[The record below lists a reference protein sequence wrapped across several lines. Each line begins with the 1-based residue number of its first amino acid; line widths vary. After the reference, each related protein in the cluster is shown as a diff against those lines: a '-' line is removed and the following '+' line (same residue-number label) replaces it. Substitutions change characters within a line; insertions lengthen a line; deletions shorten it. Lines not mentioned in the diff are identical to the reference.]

1 MSEVAGF
8 PARGACPRSAG
19 RLLAI
24 LFWGVSAWPFLGAQ
38 VPPTPTPLFSEVA
51 SQVGLDFK
59 HFNGAGGNFYIPEIV
74 GSGAALLDYDGDGDL
89 DVYLVQGAMLE
100 PGKSPSESWFAPS
113 PGWRPGHRLY
123 RNELIPSGNLK
134 FREVTAE
141 TGVGSVS
148 YGMGVAVGDYDNDGD
163 LDLYLTNYGPNLLY
177 RNNGDATFTPM
188 KGMGAEDSRWTT
200 SAAFLDYD
208 RDGDLD
214 LFVTNYGNFTVRGN
228 NPCYNKMG
236 LRDYCDPSSY
246 RPIPDRLFRNERG
259 RRFVDVT
266 EDAGLGAAFGTGL
279 GVICAD
285 FNADG
290 WTDIYVANDRTP
302 NQLWLNRGNGG
313 FEEAGLFSGTAFNVD
328 GQAEAS
334 MGVTAADFNN
344 DGSEDLFMTH
354 LTEETHTLYLNDGA
368 GGFSDQT
375 SRFGLTRVENY
386 TGFGTQWFDYDNDGH
401 LDLFMA
407 NGAVRMTRLA
417 EPADY
422 AYDQIN
428 QLFHNDGDGNYRET
442 TAEAGAALQL
452 SEVSRG
458 AAFGDIDNDG
468 DVDILVT
475 NNNGPVRLL
484 LNGTGSRH
492 HWLQVQLEG
501 VQSNRYGVG
510 ARVGVR
516 RQGKSTLWRRA
527 HTDGSYLNANDHRV
541 HFGLGGDQ
549 EVEAVI
555 VHWPGGVSETWEGVE
570 ADRLVTLQEG
580 SGKPWKP

>member
-1 MSEVAGF
+1 MRELAGF
-8 PARGACPRSAG
+8 PG
-19 RLLAI
+19 RLLAT
-24 LFWGVSAWPFLGAQ
+24 LLWGTSAWTSLGAQ
-38 VPPTPTPLFSEVA
+38 DLPTPTSLFSEVA

-59 HFNGAGGNFYIPEIV
+59 HFNGAGGNFFIPEIV

-89 DVYLVQGAMLE
+89 DVYLVQGTMLE
-100 PGKSPSESWFAPS
+100 PGKSPSQSWFAPG
-113 PGWRPGHRLY
+113 PGWTPGHRLY
-123 RNELIPSGNLK
+123 RNELIPGGSLK

-141 TGVGSVS
+141 AGVGSVS

-188 KGMGAEDSRWTT
+188 QGMGAEDSRWTT

-214 LFVTNYGNFTVRGN
+214 LFVTNYGNFTVKGN
-228 NPCYNKMG
+228 NPCHNKMG
-236 LRDYCDPSSY
+236 LRDYCGPSGY

-259 RRFVDVT
+259 RQFVDVT

-279 GVICAD
+279 GVIGAD
-285 FNADG
+285 FNGDG

-302 NQLWLNRGNGG
+302 NQLWLNRGDGS

-328 GQAEAS
+328 GNAEAS

-354 LTEETHTLYLNDGA
+354 LAEETHTLYLNDGA

-375 SRFGLTRVENY
+375 SRFGLTRVDNY
-386 TGFGTQWFDYDNDGH
+386 TGFGTRWFDYDNDGL

-428 QLFHNDGDGNYRET
+428 QLFHNEGDGNYREA
-442 TAEAGAALQL
+442 TAEAGAALEL

-484 LNGTGSRH
+484 LNQIGSRN

-516 RQGKSTLWRRA
+516 RQGKETLWRRA

-549 EVEAVI
+549 EVTAVI
-555 VHWPGGVSETWEGVE
+555 VRWPSGSSEIWEGVE

-580 SGKPWKP
+580 SGLTWKP

>member
-1 MSEVAGF
+1 MKELAGF
-8 PARGACPRSAG
+8 PAR
-19 RLLAI
+19 LLAA
-24 LFWGVSAWPFLGAQ
+24 LLWGASAWPSLGAQ
-38 VPPTPTPLFSEVA
+38 DPPTPTPLFSEVA

-74 GSGAALLDYDGDGDL
+74 GSGAALFDYDGDGDL
-89 DVYLVQGAMLE
+89 DVYLVQGTMLE
-100 PGKSPSESWFAPS
+100 PGKSPSQAWFPPG

-123 RNELIPSGNLK
+123 RNELVPGGRLK

-141 TGVGSVS
+141 AGVGSVS

-177 RNNGDATFTPM
+177 RNNGDATFTLM
-188 KGMGAEDSRWTT
+188 EGMGAEDSRWTT
-200 SAAFLDYD
+200 SAAFLDHD

-214 LFVTNYGNFTVRGN
+214 LFVTNYGNFTVKGN
-228 NPCYNKMG
+228 NPCHNKMG
-236 LRDYCDPSSY
+236 LRDYCGPSGY

-259 RRFVDVT
+259 RQFVDVT

-285 FNADG
+285 FNGDG

-302 NQLWLNRGNGG
+302 NQLWLNRGNGS

-328 GQAEAS
+328 GNAEAS

-375 SRFGLTRVENY
+375 SRFGLTRVDNY
-386 TGFGTQWFDYDNDGH
+386 TGFGTRWFDYDNDGH

-417 EPADY
+417 EPTDY

-428 QLFHNDGDGNYRET
+428 QLFHNDGEGNYRET

-458 AAFGDIDNDG
+458 AAFGDMDNDG

-484 LNGTGSRH
+484 LNETGSRR
-492 HWLQVQLEG
+492 HWLQVRLEG
-501 VQSNRYGVG
+501 MRSNRFGVG
-510 ARVGVR
+510 ARVGVQR
-516 RQGKSTLWRRA
+516 RGKRTLWRRA

-541 HFGLGGDQ
+541 HFGLGEDR

-555 VHWPGGVSETWEGVE
+555 VHWPGGGSEIWEGVE
-570 ADRLVTLQEG
+570 ADRLVTLREG
-580 SGKPWKP
+580 SGIPWQP